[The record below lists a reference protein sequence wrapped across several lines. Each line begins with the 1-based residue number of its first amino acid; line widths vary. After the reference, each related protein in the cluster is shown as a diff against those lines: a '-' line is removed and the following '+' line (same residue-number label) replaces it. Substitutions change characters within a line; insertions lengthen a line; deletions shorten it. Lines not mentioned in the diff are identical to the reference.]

1 VARERS
7 GAARTAAAPYT
18 QTLTT
23 MLDTGLAGRSVWITG
38 ASGGIGR
45 ALARSFAAQGAS
57 LVLSAHSQLAAL
69 EEFAARELAG
79 VQVVCT
85 ACDVRDAAACERT
98 ARLGAERFGRLDHVV
113 ANAGRWPSEPKRLDV
128 LDPVRLAETIAINL
142 LGAAHT
148 LRGFVC
154 ELARSGP
161 RAANDPHT
169 GGASAVV
176 IGSTAGR
183 FGERNHSDYAMAKAG
198 LVGLVLS
205 LKNEIVS
212 LDPAA
217 RVNLIEPGWTATEMA
232 RPALQNDAAVTRAV
246 RTMALRQLGR
256 ADDVAQA
263 AVWLCSPRLSPHATG
278 QTLTLAGGMEGR
290 LLWGENEVDAE
301 EARARTRRT

>member
-1 VARERS
+1 
-7 GAARTAAAPYT
+7 
-18 QTLTT
+18 
-23 MLDTGLAGRSVWITG
+23 MLDTGLAGRTVWITG

-45 ALARSFAAQGAS
+45 ALARSFAREGAR

-69 EEFAARELAG
+69 EEFAARELAASAPLCLA
-79 VQVVCT
+79 V
-85 ACDVRDAAACERT
+85 DVRDARACER
-98 ARLGAERFGRLDHVV
+98 AAEAALARFGRLDHVV
-113 ANAGRWPSEPKRLDV
+113 ANAGRWPSEPRRLDQ
-128 LDPVRLAETIAINL
+128 LDPARLADTVAINL

-148 LRGFVC
+148 LRAFAAA
-154 ELARSGP
+154 LARTGP
-161 RAANDPHT
+161 RAADDASP
-169 GGASAVV
+169 GGASAVA

-205 LKNEIVS
+205 LKNELVA

-232 RPALQNDAAVTRAV
+232 RPALQDDGAVTRVV

-263 AVWLCSPRLSPHATG
+263 ALWLCAPRLSPHVTG

-290 LLWGENEVDAE
+290 LLWNEDQVDAE
-301 EARARTRRT
+301 RARARTRHPHT